1 VTYLEGPD
9 RHHATYS
16 VRVKKKDLK
25 KLQEEFTKDVIIND
39 INEDEMFTQFAALV
53 RVNETVSK
61 VTKITRVIILFG
73 ILRDDNE

>member
-1 VTYLEGPD
+1 MTYLEGPD

-16 VRVKKKDLK
+16 VRFKKKDLK

-73 ILRDDNE
+73 ILRNNNE